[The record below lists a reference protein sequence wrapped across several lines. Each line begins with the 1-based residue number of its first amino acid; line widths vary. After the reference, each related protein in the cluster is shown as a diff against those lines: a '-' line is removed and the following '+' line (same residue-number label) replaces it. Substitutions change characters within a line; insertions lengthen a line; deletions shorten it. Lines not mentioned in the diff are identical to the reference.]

1 MNRKSLHV
9 NSEAFKRLMKTLKE
23 NDDSRYLAVLLR
35 FHLLI
40 EYYLDLI
47 ISVYLK
53 KGVSLLDNNLSFSQ
67 KLSIVDS
74 FDLVPENI
82 ILSIKKLNSVRNK
95 AAHDMDYIITERDVD
110 SIGRCYGNNYIEFA
124 KTYLGRDRKNDDD
137 PAYFEAFLY
146 NVFTLIISE
155 ISYVYENLDN
165 KTIDAREGSPI
176 KKSN

>member
-1 MNRKSLHV
+1 MGKKSLHV
-9 NSEAFKRLMKTLKE
+9 ESEAFKRLMKTLKE
-23 NDDSRYLAVLLR
+23 SDDSRYLAVLLR

-53 KGVSLLDNNLSFSQ
+53 KGLSLLDNNLSFSQ

-74 FDLVPENI
+74 FGLVPENI

-95 AAHDMDYIITERDVD
+95 AAHDMDYVITERDID
-110 SIGRCYGNNYIEFA
+110 SIGRCYGNNYLEFA
-124 KTYLGRDRKNDDD
+124 KRYLGRDKKNDAD
-137 PAYFEAFLY
+137 PDYFEAFLY

-155 ISYVYENLDN
+155 ISYVYENINN
-165 KTIDAREGSPI
+165 KIIDTQER
-176 KKSN
+176 